1 MLVKIPMN
9 GEIVT
14 ENIHENNFQINI
26 LDNRKEGNMRLRANG
41 DINTVKN
48 SSVIWQLSQSHMD
61 YKVFFFLGEP
71 LFS

>member
-14 ENIHENNFQINI
+14 KNIHENNFQINI
-26 LDNRKEGNMRLRANG
+26 LDNRKEGYMRLRANG
-41 DINTVKN
+41 NINTVEN
-48 SSVIWQLSQSHMD
+48 SSARWQLSQSHMD
-61 YKVFFFLGEP
+61 YKVFFFLGKP